1 MQKDVQDIEQQFS
14 DMVFW
19 EGDTD
24 TSQLTDEEWS
34 KNEKARE
41 LQMKKLMTVTKSKY
55 YMLKVNYNS
64 IFTQVDFEQSDNT
77 PIHD

>member
-1 MQKDVQDIEQQFS
+1 MQKDVQDIEQQFAN
-14 DMVFW
+14 MVFW

-24 TSQLTDEEWS
+24 TSKLTDEEWS

-64 IFTQVDFEQSDNT
+64 IFTQVDYEQSDNT

>member
-64 IFTQVDFEQSDNT
+64 IFTQVDFEQSDNP